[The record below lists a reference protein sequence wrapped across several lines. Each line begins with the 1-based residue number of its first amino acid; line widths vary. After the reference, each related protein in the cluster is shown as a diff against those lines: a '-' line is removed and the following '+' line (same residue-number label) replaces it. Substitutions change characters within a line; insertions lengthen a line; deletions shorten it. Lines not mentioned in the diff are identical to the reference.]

1 MVAGWRADY
10 FYCQVPLFIFK
21 LIEQMLNF
29 SEHFPVQTTI
39 TFGVIKKSAR
49 PHYGKSHL
57 MGIHM

>member
-1 MVAGWRADY
+1 
-10 FYCQVPLFIFK
+10 
-21 LIEQMLNF
+21 MLNF

-39 TFGVIKKSAR
+39 TFGVVKKSAR